1 MTMSDVV
8 FVTRDG
14 CGNAPKM
21 RRHLDEALRQ
31 LGAPAEYE
39 VANVATLA
47 SDDPRR
53 GYPTPTVLYGG
64 TDLFDMEVPTPP
76 FPEPS

>member
-1 MTMSDVV
+1 MTMRKLV
-8 FVTRDG
+8 FLTRDG
-14 CGNAPKM
+14 CGGTPSM
-21 RRHLDEALRQ
+21 RNHLDEALRQ
-31 LGAPAEYE
+31 LGVPADYE

>member
-1 MTMSDVV
+1 MTMRELV

-14 CGNAPKM
+14 CANSPTM
-21 RRHLDEALRQ
+21 RTHLDEALRQ
-31 LGAPAEYE
+31 LGVPADYV
-39 VANVATLA
+39 VANVATLP

-64 TDLFDMEVPTPP
+64 TDLFDMEAPTPP